1 MIYFDIFRAFGYR
14 ELGIDKMLLN
24 LDHNGYLIWEPGLI
38 TQTICEVNIAK
49 YPFDSQHC
57 SIRLMSWMH
66 TNRSLQVSVA
76 SDSIDTTNYYPN
88 GEWDLVGTLVKAFSP
103 EDGSYNVGEIL
114 PGAEAI
120 IELRRRP
127 VYYIISTML
136 PISML
141 SLLNVLVFMLPT
153 NTGEKMTLAVTVLL
167 SFTVFMSV
175 VNEVMP
181 KTSNSVS
188 ILGNHACSSTFDK
201 LVCLQHNAYYDNY
214 QLGIKISCFLF
225 HCSCVPDH
233 LVVYEWT
240 IRSINS
246 LSPALSPP
254 R

>member
-1 MIYFDIFRAFGYR
+1 MYNIQEIQKSIEHIFFRAFGYR

-24 LDHNGYLIWEPGLI
+24 LDHEGQIIWEPGLI

-57 SIRLMSWMH
+57 SIRVMSWMH

-76 SDSIDTTNYYPN
+76 SNSIDTTNYYPN
-88 GEWDLVGTLVKAFSP
+88 GEWDLVNTCVRAFSP

-120 IELRRRP
+120 IILKRRP
-127 VYYIISTML
+127 VYYIISTIL

-188 ILGNHACSSTFDK
+188 ILGNIWMVFT
-201 LVCLQHNAYYDNY
+201 LVFKYWSKVAKTWYRP
-214 QLGIKISCFLF
+214 F
-225 HCSCVPDH
+225 
-233 LVVYEWT
+233 
-240 IRSINS
+240 S
-246 LSPALSPP
+246 L
-254 R
+254 